1 MSERSITRIDGRAIV
16 VRGNDI
22 DTDRIVPARFL
33 KEITFENMGRYLFH
47 DVRCDAEGRLKP
59 HPFNEPSSEG
69 AVLLFVNANFGCGS
83 SREHA
88 PQAIVRWGIQAI
100 VGVSFGEI
108 FAGNSEVLG
117 MPTVTAGEE
126 HIAALQEAAERDPAI
141 EWHLSLESMTL
152 SGGELEVPVRLPEN
166 RRKALLEGFWD
177 STATLVANA
186 DKVKEVAARL
196 PYVRGYR

>member
-33 KEITFENMGRYLFH
+33 KEVTFENMGRYLFH
-47 DVRCDAEGRLKP
+47 DVRYDADGRLKP

-88 PQAIVRWGIQAI
+88 PQAIVRWGIRAI

-108 FAGNSEVLG
+108 FAGNAEVLG
-117 MPTVTAGEE
+117 MPTVTADEE
-126 HIAALQEAAERDPAI
+126 HIAALQEAAERDPSI
-141 EWHLSLESMTL
+141 EWSLSLETMTL
-152 SGGELEVPVRLPEN
+152 GGGELEVPVRLPEN
-166 RRKALLEGFWD
+166 RRKALREGFWD

>member
-1 MSERSITRIDGRAIV
+1 MSERSITRIDGRAVV

-47 DVRCDAEGRLKP
+47 DVRYDADGRLKP

-117 MPTVTAGEE
+117 MPTVTADEN
-126 HIAALQEAAERDPAI
+126 HIAALQDAAERDPSI
-141 EWHLSLESMTL
+141 EWRLSLETMTL
-152 SGGELEVPVRLPEN
+152 SGGGLEVPVRLPEN
-166 RRKALLEGFWD
+166 RRKALREGFWD